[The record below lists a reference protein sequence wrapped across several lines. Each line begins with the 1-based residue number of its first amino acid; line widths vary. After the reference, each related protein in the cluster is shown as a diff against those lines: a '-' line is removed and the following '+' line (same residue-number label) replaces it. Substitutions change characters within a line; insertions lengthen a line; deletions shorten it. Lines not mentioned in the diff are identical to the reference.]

1 MTAFDYVVLAVI
13 GLSVLVSIFRGAV
26 REIMALTSWI
36 GSGFIAMEFS
46 PSVSGVLPF
55 AISNPT
61 IRIAVAFVVLLLI
74 SLLLFALVSLT
85 VSNLVKKAGL
95 SSMDR
100 TVGAFF
106 GLLRGIVV
114 LVLLVLL
121 AGLTPL
127 PRDPA
132 WRNATFSPPLEALA
146 IFARGFLPE
155 PFAVRIRYE

>member
-26 REIMALTSWI
+26 REIMALASWI
-36 GSGFIAMEFS
+36 GSGFIAIEFS
-46 PSVSGVLPF
+46 PSVSGVLPS

-61 IRIAVAFVVLLLI
+61 IRIAVAFVVLLLTC
-74 SLLLFALVSLT
+74 LLLFALVSLAA
-85 VSNLVKKAGL
+85 SNLIKKAGL

-155 PFAVRIRYE
+155 AFAVRIRYE

>member
-1 MTAFDYVVLAVI
+1 MTLFDYVVLAVI
-13 GLSVLVSIFRGAV
+13 GLSVLVSIFRGVV
-26 REIMALTSWI
+26 REIMALASWI
-36 GSGFIAMEFS
+36 GSGFVAIQFS
-46 PSVSGVLPF
+46 PSVSRVLPS

-74 SLLLFALVSLT
+74 SLLLFALVGLA

-114 LVLLVLL
+114 LVLLVLV

-155 PFAVRIRYE
+155 QFAVRIRYE

>member
-1 MTAFDYVVLAVI
+1 MTAFDYVVLTVI

-26 REIMALTSWI
+26 REIMALASWVV
-36 GSGFIAMEFS
+36 SGFVAIELS
-46 PSVSGVLPF
+46 PRVSGVLPS

-74 SLLLFALVSLT
+74 GLLLFALVGLA

-100 TVGAFF
+100 TLGVFF

-114 LVLLVLL
+114 LVLLVLV

-127 PRDPA
+127 PHDPA

-155 PFAVRIRYE
+155 AFAVRIRYE

>member
-1 MTAFDYVVLAVI
+1 VTAFDYVVLAVI

-26 REIMALTSWI
+26 REIMALASWVV
-36 GSGFIAMEFS
+36 SGFIAVELS
-46 PSVSGVLPF
+46 PRVSSVLPS

-74 SLLLFALVSLT
+74 GLLLFALIGLA

-100 TVGAFF
+100 TVGVFF

-114 LVLLVLL
+114 LVLLVLV

-146 IFARGFLPE
+146 VFARGFLPE
-155 PFAVRIRYE
+155 AFAVRIRYE

>member
-1 MTAFDYVVLAVI
+1 ML
-13 GLSVLVSIFRGAV
+13 
-26 REIMALTSWI
+26 
-36 GSGFIAMEFS
+36 
-46 PSVSGVLPF
+46 PS

-74 SLLLFALVSLT
+74 GLLLFALVGLA

-100 TVGAFF
+100 TLGVFF

-114 LVLLVLL
+114 LVLLVLVV
-121 AGLTPL
+121 GLTPL
-127 PRDPA
+127 PHDPA
-132 WRNATFSPPLEALA
+132 WRNATFRPPLEALA

>member
-1 MTAFDYVVLAVI
+1 VTIFDYVVLAVI

-26 REIMALTSWI
+26 REVMALASWI
-36 GSGFIAMEFS
+36 GSGFVAIQFS
-46 PSVSGVLPF
+46 PSVSGVLPS

-74 SLLLFALVSLT
+74 SLLLFALVSLA
-85 VSNLVKKAGL
+85 VSNLAKKAGL
-95 SSMDR
+95 SSIDR
-100 TVGAFF
+100 IVGAFF

-114 LVLLVLL
+114 LVLLVLV

-155 PFAVRIRYE
+155 PFAARIRYE

>member
-1 MTAFDYVVLAVI
+1 VTAFDYAALIVV

-26 REIMALTSWI
+26 REVMALTSWV

-46 PSVSGVLPF
+46 HAVSALLPR
-55 AISNPT
+55 ALSNPT
-61 IRIAVAFVVLLLI
+61 VRIAVAFVALLLV
-74 SLLLFALVSLT
+74 SLLLFALVSLA
-85 VSNLVKKAGL
+85 VSQLIKKAGL
-95 SSMDR
+95 SAMDR

-106 GLLRGIVV
+106 GLLRGVV
-114 LVLLVLL
+114 ILVLLVLV

-146 IFARGFLPE
+146 IFVRGFLPE
-155 PFAVRIRYE
+155 PFAARIRYD